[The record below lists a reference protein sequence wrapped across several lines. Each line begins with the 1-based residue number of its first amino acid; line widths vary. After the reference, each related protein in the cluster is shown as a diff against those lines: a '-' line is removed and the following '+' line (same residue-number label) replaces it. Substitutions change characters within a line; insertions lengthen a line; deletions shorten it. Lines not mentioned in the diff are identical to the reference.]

1 VPISQR
7 CRGARRRAAATVPP
21 RARRRTRWR
30 SRGTPGRS
38 RRPRRATAGSARIPA
53 AACGVTGLCAAAGWI
68 PRTGVSVLA
77 PSCDRL
83 GLIAATPGDVAVA
96 WTALGGTVGA
106 AAEPRGHSQRGG
118 ARPRRTRAG
127 RRSQRCGTAAERA
140 PGRDARTVALEL
152 RRAAFGGHHRRG
164 RRHHAAR
171 YAETAAGAHPAR
183 ARHRAGRGRRPRRP
197 RAARRAGRAIR
208 EAIGVGVL
216 ITPTLPQARLAG
228 TRWAM

>member
-106 AAEPRGHSQRGG
+106 PPNRVVTLSEEELGRIERERAAG
-118 ARPRRTRAG
+118 ARAAALRLSARLVEMPVPSLSSFGAPRAVDITAEAAAITPHAMRRRRPGAPGSSSAPRRTRPT
-127 RRSQRCGTAAERA
+127 SA
-140 PGRDARTVALEL
+140 P
-152 RRAAFGGHHRRG
+152 
-164 RRHHAAR
+164 
-171 YAETAAGAHPAR
+171 PAR
-183 ARHRAGRGRRPRRP
+183 GSTCWHGHPR
-197 RAARRAGRAIR
+197 
-208 EAIGVGVL
+208 VGVL
-216 ITPTLPQARLAG
+216 ITPDPPQARLAG
-228 TRWAM
+228 TTWAM